1 MKFYNLEVRKL
12 VKSIRSFFIL
22 IITGITLLVFSIQT
36 YVSSTQ
42 IKEYAVTQLEE
53 KLLLQVSQEATSL
66 YIPIKEIADEAINLG
81 NMIATMTE
89 YREDIVINYIMKSVQ
104 KSKSFAGAGMA
115 FEPYSYQLDVKN
127 HFPYMMKDK
136 NGIPVLTWE
145 YSVVDYHAKG
155 WYKLGINSQKP
166 IDYSEPYVDQSDA
179 NLIWVT
185 CVHPIEKNGKRIG
198 VSEADFTLDSF
209 KKQLTDIRVGQNGYA
224 FALTRAGLVIGNY
237 DGTKTEVTKDL
248 SVKLTEVA
256 DKDWKALGEAALKS
270 GKSGIIQ
277 VKDNYVVYSPVG
289 DTGMTLLLV
298 YPADEVF
305 AGLNRLMHFN
315 IILLIASILLL
326 VCTLAYFVNRRII
339 NPIQELSE
347 TASKVAA
354 GDLSDI
360 RGKQAANDEIGQ
372 LAMAFHTM
380 SGNLRDLMV
389 QVMQSAETLASSS
402 EELTASAEQS
412 AQGATQTALS
422 ITAVAAGTE
431 RQTGAVNQATAVVE
445 RIANEINQV
454 VDNVGIVEVTSGK
467 ASGAAKKGGEAVEAT
482 VRQMV
487 NIEAKVTQS
496 AQIVVKLG
504 ERSKEIGQIV
514 DTIAGIAGQTNLLA
528 LNAAIEAARAGEQ
541 GRGFAVV
548 AEEVRKLAEQSR
560 EAAEQ
565 IAELIG
571 EIQSETTGAVT
582 AMDEGTREVKIGAE
596 VVNNAGR
603 AFAEIVTL
611 FDQVSE
617 QVSEITNTVQR
628 VAGGSQD
635 IVAAV
640 KEIDGINKDIAA
652 QTQTVSAVTQEQAA
666 SMQEIASSSE
676 ALAKMAEALTQAV
689 SRFKL

>member
-1 MKFYNLEVRKL
+1 

-42 IKEYAVTQLEE
+42 IKEYAVNQLEE
-53 KLLLQVSQEATSL
+53 KLLLQASQEATSL
-66 YIPIKEIADEAINLG
+66 YIPIKEISDEAINLG

-89 YREDIVINYIMKSVQ
+89 YREDIVINYIMRSVQ
-104 KSKSFAGAGMA
+104 KSKTFAGAGMA
-115 FEPYSYQLDVKN
+115 FEPYSYQPDVKN
-127 HFPYMMKDK
+127 HFPYIMKDK

-166 IDYSEPYVDQSDA
+166 VDYSEPYVDQSDA
-179 NLIWVT
+179 DLMWVT

-198 VSEADFTLDSF
+198 VAEADFTLDMF
-209 KKQLTDIRVGQNGYA
+209 KKQLTDIRVGRNGYA

-237 DGTKTEVTKDL
+237 AGTKTEPTKDL
-248 SVKLTEVA
+248 AVKLTEVA
-256 DKDWKALGEAALKS
+256 DKDWKALGEAALTS
-270 GKSGIIQ
+270 DKSGIMQ
-277 VKDNYVVYSPVG
+277 VKDNYIVYSPVG
-289 DTGMTLLLV
+289 NTGMTLLLV
-298 YPADEVF
+298 YPTDEVF
-305 AGLNRLMHFN
+305 AGLHRVMYFN
-315 IILLIASILLL
+315 IILMIVSLLL
-326 VCTLAYFVNRRII
+326 FVFTLSYFVNRRII
-339 NPIQELSE
+339 KPIQKLSA
-347 TASKVAA
+347 TANRVAA

-360 RGKQAANDEIGQ
+360 GEKQTANDEIGQ
-372 LAMAFHTM
+372 LATAFSTM
-380 SGNLRDLMV
+380 SGNLHTLMV

-402 EELTASAEQS
+402 EQLTASAEQS

-431 RQTGAVNQATAVVE
+431 RQTGAVHEATAVVE
-445 RIANEINQV
+445 RIANELNQV
-454 VDNVGIVEVTSGK
+454 AGNVGIVEVTSGK
-467 ASGAAKKGGEAVEAT
+467 ASVAAQKGGEAVEAA

-487 NIEAKVTQS
+487 TIETKVAHS

-514 DTIAGIAGQTNLLA
+514 DTIAGIASQTNLLA

-560 EAAEQ
+560 EAAKQ
-565 IAELIG
+565 IAGLIG
-571 EIQSETTGAVT
+571 EIQSETTSAVA
-582 AMDEGTREVKIGAE
+582 AMDEGTREVKLGAE
-596 VVNNAGR
+596 VVNNAGC
-603 AFAEIVTL
+603 AFDEIVTL
-611 FDQVSE
+611 FEQVSE
-617 QVSEITNTVQR
+617 QVSKITNTVQR
-628 VAGGSQD
+628 VACGSQD

-640 KEIDGINKDIAA
+640 KEIDGINKDTAG
-652 QTQTVSAVTQEQAA
+652 QTQTISAVTEEQAA
-666 SMQEIASSSE
+666 SMEEIAASSE
-676 ALAKMAEALTQAV
+676 ALAKMAEKLTQAV